1 MRWALDQSIDN
12 PWVRDESLA
21 RMLGASGVVRAHQF
35 VTLLRKQRVELV
47 ETLPLALFLF
57 LSLLLLWAL
66 RYMMTVATSTSSIK
80 RQAIAT
86 GALWSRRWYC
96 KVSRPSSNGCRQDVP
111 LGGRFRNRAPLN
123 ASPPPHASTP

>member
-57 LSLLLLWAL
+57 L
-66 RYMMTVATSTSSIK
+66 V
-80 RQAIAT
+80 
-86 GALWSRRWYC
+86 
-96 KVSRPSSNGCRQDVP
+96 
-111 LGGRFRNRAPLN
+111 
-123 ASPPPHASTP
+123 PPPLMGVALYDDGSHLNIFYQETGNCNGRIVVEKMVL